1 MIGYLYF
8 LWHNREV
15 SYRAA
20 LHLTVSHRQSQL
32 YAARGFDA
40 QKWQNLIDDAN
51 ALRKEIKLIA
61 NEYDVDWD
69 ETKDSVSEAVH
80 RALRDER
87 RKQKRRTE
95 SEKEE
100 EEEKEEEKE
109 EEEEI
114 KKKSNKKD
122 ND

>member
-1 MIGYLYF
+1 MLGYLYF

-69 ETKDSVSEAVH
+69 ETKDSVSETVH
-80 RALRDER
+80 KALRDER
-87 RKQKRRTE
+87 KKQKRKID
-95 SEKEE
+95 SEE
-100 EEEKEEEKE
+100 EDQEEEDE
-109 EEEEI
+109 A
-114 KKKSNKKD
+114 KKKEGGGKEAKK
-122 ND
+122 NDD

>member
-20 LHLTVSHRQSQL
+20 LHMTVSHRQSQL
-32 YAARGFDA
+32 YTTRGFDL

-51 ALRKEIKLIA
+51 ALRKEIKIIA

-69 ETKDSVSEAVH
+69 ETKDSVSETVH
-80 RALRDER
+80 KALREER
-87 RKQKRRTE
+87 KKQKSDDDKE
-95 SEKEE
+95 DEKEE
-100 EEEKEEEKE
+100 ENEKNGKT
-109 EEEEI
+109 
-114 KKKSNKKD
+114 